1 MSPHQNKKSGRPKE
15 CFLKEESNK
24 LQELDKMSKKLENIS
39 EMIKIA
45 YATSSNM
52 KRKKKGKTKN
62 HDPSIDPSN

>member
-1 MSPHQNKKSGRPKE
+1 
-15 CFLKEESNK
+15 
-24 LQELDKMSKKLENIS
+24 MSKKLENIS

-52 KRKKKGKTKN
+52 KRKGKTKN

>member
-1 MSPHQNKKSGRPKE
+1 MSPHENKKSGRPKG

-24 LQELDKMSKKLENIS
+24 LQEVDKMSKKLENIS
-39 EMIKIA
+39 EMIKMV

-52 KRKKKGKTKN
+52 KKNGKTKN